1 MLRVPL
7 ETANE
12 RSRWRNHMSDTQI
25 PVIETEWLLLRG
37 ATPDDVDAWAALL
50 EDADVRRYLP
60 RFSQSIHERAV
71 LHIQGCDAA
80 WEQQPQTD
88 VCWMITL
95 KQTGELIGR
104 CGCGTLEGSNEAE
117 VVYSLGKPYWGRGY
131 ATEAT
136 RAVIRYSLEHFPWEP
151 ITACIFPAN
160 IASRRV
166 LEHLG
171 FVYER
176 DVDYLERT
184 GETSYVME
192 SPIVSLYTLPRDKFS
207 PGDTFYRLI
216 SDQTAPSVTTRHSV

>member
-1 MLRVPL
+1 MP
-7 ETANE
+7 
-12 RSRWRNHMSDTQI
+12 DTQI
-25 PVIETEWLLLRG
+25 PTIETERLLLRG
-37 ATPDDVDAWAALL
+37 PAAGDIDTWAALC

-60 RFSQSIHERAV
+60 KFSQSIRERAA
-71 LHIQGCDAA
+71 LHIQWCDAA
-80 WEQQPQTD
+80 WEEEPQTD
-88 VCWMITL
+88 VCWMIAL

-117 VVYSLGKPYWGRGY
+117 VIYTLGKPYWGRGY

-136 RAVIRYSLEHFPWEP
+136 RAVIRYSLDHFPWDP

-171 FVYER
+171 FVYDR

-184 GETSYVME
+184 GDSSLAME
-192 SPIVSLYTLPRDKFS
+192 SPIVPLYMLPRGNFA
-207 PGDTFYRLI
+207 PGNASYRLI
-216 SDQTAPSVTTRHSV
+216 TG

>member
-1 MLRVPL
+1 MP
-7 ETANE
+7 
-12 RSRWRNHMSDTQI
+12 DTQI
-25 PVIETEWLLLRG
+25 PTIETERLLLRG
-37 ATPDDVDAWAALL
+37 STSGDVDTWAALL
-50 EDADVRRYLP
+50 EDADVRRYVP
-60 RFSQSIHERAV
+60 KFPQSIRERAG
-71 LHIQGCDAA
+71 LHIQWCDAA
-80 WEQQPQTD
+80 WEEEPQTE
-88 VCWMITL
+88 VGWMIAL

-117 VVYSLGKPYWGRGY
+117 VIYTLGKPYWGRGY

-136 RAVIRYSLEHFPWEP
+136 RAVIRYSLEQFPWDP

-184 GETSYVME
+184 GDTSLAME
-192 SPIVSLYTLPRDKFS
+192 SPIVPLYILPRDKFA
-207 PGDTFYRLI
+207 PGNAYYRLF
-216 SDQTAPSVTTRHSV
+216 TN

>member
-1 MLRVPL
+1 MVEAHRKRYTMNQAP
-7 ETANE
+7 
-12 RSRWRNHMSDTQI
+12 I
-25 PVIETEWLLLRG
+25 PQIETERLLLRG
-37 ATPDDVDAWAALL
+37 SIPGDIDAWAALF

-60 RFSQSIHERAV
+60 KFPQSIRERAA
-71 LHIQGCDAA
+71 LHIESCDAA

-136 RAVIRYSLEHFPWEP
+136 RAVICYSLDHFPWEP

-184 GETSYVME
+184 GGASLAME
-192 SPIVSLYTLPRDKFS
+192 SSIVPLYALPRDKFA
-207 PGDTFYRLI
+207 PGDSFYCERFLE
-216 SDQTAPSVTTRHSV
+216 A

>member
-1 MLRVPL
+1 MA
-7 ETANE
+7 E
-12 RSRWRNHMSDTQI
+12 TQI
-25 PVIETEWLLLRG
+25 PMVETERLVLRG
-37 ATPDDVDAWAALL
+37 STSDDVDPWAALF
-50 EDADVRRYLP
+50 EDPDVRRYVP
-60 RFSQSIHERAV
+60 KFSQSVRERAA
-71 LHIQGCDAA
+71 LHIQWCNES

-88 VCWMITL
+88 VGWMITL

-117 VVYSLGKPYWGRGY
+117 VIYTLGKPYWGHGY

-136 RAVIRYSLEHFPWEP
+136 RAVIRYGLEHFPWSP

-184 GETSYVME
+184 GNASFIME
-192 SPIVSLYTLPRDKFS
+192 SSIVSLYTLPRDTFT
-207 PGDTFYRLI
+207 PGEAYYRVI
-216 SDQTAPSVTTRHSV
+216 SN